1 MKKDENFDLWRFM
14 IAKDY
19 QNKHYGSKV
28 LDHIISLGKEEGHT
42 LLMTSCAMGK
52 VSPYKF
58 YMKYGFTD
66 TGITDDD
73 GEQSL
78 SLEIK

>member
-1 MKKDENFDLWRFM
+1 
-14 IAKDY
+14 
-19 QNKHYGSKV
+19 
-28 LDHIISLGKEEGHT
+28 
-42 LLMTSCAMGK
+42 MTSCAMGE

-78 SLEIK
+78 SYEIK